1 MTALSGTVGLGNIAG
16 VAVAV
21 TMGGP
26 GALVWM
32 VVAGLLGMALK
43 FAEATLGVKYR
54 KVNFDVSVSGGPM
67 YYIMYGLTRMK

>member
-1 MTALSGTVGLGNIAG
+1 MTKIINKFFKIEIGRAYSIAG

-32 VVAGLLGMALK
+32 VIAGLLGMALK

-54 KVNFDVSVSGGPM
+54 KVNQFFK
-67 YYIMYGLTRMK
+67 Y